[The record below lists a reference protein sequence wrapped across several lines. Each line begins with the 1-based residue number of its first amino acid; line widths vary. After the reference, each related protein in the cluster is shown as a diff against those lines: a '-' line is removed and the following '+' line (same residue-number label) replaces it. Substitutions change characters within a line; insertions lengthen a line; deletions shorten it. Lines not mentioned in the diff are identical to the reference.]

1 MAIRFAYT
9 YGMKEKF
16 VQGGF
21 DPFTQYHARH
31 PDASAS
37 LVLPVTEGLPAGIV
51 VSGVLDSDTA
61 PDFFEGAIDA
71 LSELSAGAELELR
84 LEGVRFISST
94 GVGALTRLLA
104 EAQGRGISM
113 RISGVSPACE
123 DVFSVLGLLRY
134 FNIPGV
140 ES

>member
-1 MAIRFAYT
+1 MEQKSVQDGGDYFAA
-9 YGMKEKF
+9 
-16 VQGGF
+16 
-21 DPFTQYHARH
+21 YHERH

-37 LVLPVTEGLPAGIV
+37 FMLPALEGLPAGIV
-51 VSGVLDSDTA
+51 VAGVLDSETA
-61 PDFFEGAIDA
+61 SDFFDGAVAA
-71 LSELSAGAELELR
+71 LSALPSGSALELR

-94 GVGALTRLLA
+94 GVGALTRLLV
-104 EAQGRGISM
+104 EAQGRGVAM
-113 RISGVSPACE
+113 RVSGVSPACE